1 MQTVQLCNCAHGTNA
16 TVQQIRNHTS
26 SQVMTVRLQMQLGV
40 VHGYTTHVQL
50 CKLCKLCNSARALP
64 SPIILLC
71 TVCLGSRA
79 EAVLCIR
86 VKDSEPGGQSSAHV
100 CAVYYH
106 LCWAYNSSLCCF
118 CCEHCKL
125 HAPIGYKRWHL
136 LRNRPCSLCLTRRRL
151 LHKHLW
157 QLFRCLHKFRSR
169 SSPATPTPGHHLC
182 CAAAVQSVCHRSR

>member
-1 MQTVQLCNCAHGTNA
+1 MATRHMCNCANSASFA
-16 TVQQIRNHTS
+16 T
-26 SQVMTVRLQMQLGV
+26 LQGPSHLPSFCSAQCV
-40 VHGYTTHVQL
+40 SDREQ
-50 CKLCKLCNSARALP
+50 KLCCAF
-64 SPIILLC
+64 
-71 TVCLGSRA
+71 GSRTQN
-79 EAVLCIR
+79 R
-86 VKDSEPGGQSSAHV
+86 GGQSSVHV

-136 LRNRPCSLCLTRRRL
+136 LRNRPCSLCLARRRL